1 MATVEKALRDGRGT
15 MGSIKGT
22 VERKEAPIMLF
33 LPKKIKKGKLPSFFV
48 NVQTRERERASVA
61 IRAEGAW
68 DFMRL
73 CYPVF

>member
-1 MATVEKALRDGRGT
+1 MATVEKALSDGEGT
-15 MGSIKGT
+15 MGSIEGT

-33 LPKKIKKGKLPSFFV
+33 LPKKKKGKLPSFFV
-48 NVQTRERERASVA
+48 KVQTRERERASVA